1 MLLARRN
8 VDEAIKHFQEALQLN
23 WNYLGA
29 HMNLATILM
38 DQGNIHE
45 ALLHYEEA
53 VRINPNDIGARRE
66 LEKAREA
73 AAKQAKAGQVTGRD
87 TI

>member
-1 MLLARRN
+1 
-8 VDEAIKHFQEALQLN
+8 
-23 WNYLGA
+23 
-29 HMNLATILM
+29 M
-38 DQGNIHE
+38 DQGNISE

-53 VRINPNDIGARRE
+53 VRIDPNDIGARRE